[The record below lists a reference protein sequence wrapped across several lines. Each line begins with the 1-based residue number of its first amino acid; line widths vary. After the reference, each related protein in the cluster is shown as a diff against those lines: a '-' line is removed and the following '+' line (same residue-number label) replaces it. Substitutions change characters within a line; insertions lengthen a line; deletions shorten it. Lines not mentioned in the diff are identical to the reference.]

1 MWLTVLLQLL
11 PSLIA
16 LAEKLLGPK
25 TGEAKKEL
33 VMSAAEIAMT
43 AIGSLST
50 GGQKDTWERVK
61 PAVSTIID
69 AGVSIAFPHSP
80 GTAQGLIDAQR

>member
-25 TGEAKKEL
+25 TGEIKKDL
-33 VMSAAEIAMT
+33 VMSATEIAMT
-43 AIGSLST
+43 AVGSLST
-50 GGQKDTWERVK
+50 GGQAITWDRIK
-61 PAVSTIID
+61 PSVSTIID
-69 AGVSIAFPHSP
+69 ASVAIAFPKPSA
-80 GTAQGLIDAQR
+80 TSLVDAQR